1 MSNPCKLTQEELKGD
16 LIDRCKA
23 CGYFNHQH
31 GFSNPSPTVSDEET
45 SEFDYIDGTDVKKPT
60 IEFLIDD
67 ICPHSPLLDFNKQR
81 LLKLIH
87 NKQREVRIDELN
99 FILGLV
105 SRLSSDYAENEIRM
119 LLNERIESLT
129 SEDNK

>member
-31 GFSNPSPTVSDEET
+31 GFSNPSPTVSDEELKRQ
-45 SEFDYIDGTDVKKPT
+45 I
-60 IEFLIDD
+60 LD
-67 ICPHSPLLDFNKQR
+67 ILVARSGDKEYAKLFEQHSVEPMLA
-81 LLKLIH
+81 LIH
-87 NKQREVRIDELN
+87 NKQREARTSELQALQKVCESHDSEFAFN
-99 FILGLV
+99 L
-105 SRLSSDYAENEIRM
+105 ANA
-119 LLNERIESLT
+119 IEDKIQSLT